1 MNQEILLIVEDNMVL
16 REGLGA
22 MLEMEGFGVFT
33 AANGRVALEKMNS
46 INPDLILSDI
56 GMPEMDGYAF
66 FQAVRNQP
74 EWVSL
79 PFIFLTARGEK
90 EDILA
95 GKGLGAEDYLVKPVT
110 HEELLTAIRARLSR
124 SQQLRVAQLR
134 QAYETSLTVLA
145 SAVEARTQGTHSHGI
160 MVVSYAFA
168 LAEQIGWHG
177 VRLEQLR
184 FGAILHD
191 IGMIH
196 ISEAMLV
203 QKEPLNDVDWTEI
216 RQHPLTGSEII
227 KDISFLTTAV
237 PVVRFHHE
245 RWDGKGYPDK
255 LAGEA
260 IPMSARIVT
269 LADAL
274 DAMIAERP
282 YRNPLSFEE
291 AYTEILRNAGT
302 QFDPDLVAA
311 FQRAWGVSIIPTR

>member
-1 MNQEILLIVEDNMVL
+1 MNQEVLLIVEDNLVL
-16 REGLGA
+16 REGLGLL
-22 MLEMEGFGVFT
+22 LELEGFKVFT
-33 AANGRVALEKMNS
+33 AANGRAALEKMNS
-46 INPDLILSDI
+46 INPDLIISDI

-66 FQAVRNQP
+66 FRAVRNRP

-90 EDILA
+90 EDILV
-95 GKGLGAEDYLVKPVT
+95 GKDLGAEDYLVKPIA
-110 HEELLTAIRARLSR
+110 HEDLLTAVRARLSR

-134 QAYETSLTVLA
+134 QAYEISLSVLA
-145 SAVEARTQGTHSHGI
+145 SAIEARTQGTRSHAKT
-160 MVVSYAFA
+160 VVTYAFA

-191 IGMIH
+191 VGMIH

-203 QKEPLNDVDWTEI
+203 QTEPLTETEWSDI
-216 RQHPLTGSEII
+216 KQHPLTGSEII
-227 KDISFLTTAV
+227 KDIPYLATAV

-245 RWDGKGYPDK
+245 RWDGKGYPDG
-255 LAGEA
+255 LVGET
-260 IPMSARIVT
+260 IPLTARIVT

-274 DAMIAERP
+274 DAMVAERP
-282 YRNPLSFEE
+282 YRTPRSLEE
-291 AYTEILRNAGT
+291 AYLEILRNSGS
-302 QFDPDLVAA
+302 QFDPNLVAA